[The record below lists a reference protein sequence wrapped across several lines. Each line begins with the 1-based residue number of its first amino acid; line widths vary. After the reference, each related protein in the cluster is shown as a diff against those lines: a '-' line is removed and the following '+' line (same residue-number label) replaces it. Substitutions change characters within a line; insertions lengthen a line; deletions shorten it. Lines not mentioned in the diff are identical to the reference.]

1 MNIGQLLRD
10 DDAVSP
16 VISTVLMVAITVL
29 IASVLGTFVLGLG
42 NGATEP
48 RPNAHFTFEYE
59 QDAMDADGDHG
70 RVDDAVNITH
80 DSGQS
85 INAARI
91 TVTIDGVS
99 AYNDSRIN
107 KSGPNQPYPM
117 HFNGENDGWNDD
129 ISAGDRIVIT
139 ENEETVYDSIREG
152 DAVKV
157 IWTASGGDETAVLA
171 ESEVRF

>member
-1 MNIGQLLRD
+1 MNIAHLLED

-16 VISTVLMVAITVL
+16 VISTVLMVAVTVV
-29 IASVLGTFVLGLG
+29 IASVVGTFVLGLG
-42 NGATEP
+42 NGTSEP
-48 RPNAHFTFEYE
+48 RPNTHFTFEYE
-59 QDAMDADGDHG
+59 ENAIDADGDHG

-80 DSGQS
+80 ESGQN
-85 INAARI
+85 IDTARI

-117 HFNGENDGWNDD
+117 HFNGANDGWNDE

-152 DAVKV
+152 DSVKV
-157 IWTASGGDETAVLA
+157 IWTAPDGDETAVLA
-171 ESEVRF
+171 ESEVQF